1 MQLWTLPPSFIG
13 HFFCLSSYCPPPI
26 RLHTIPVGIMVHMFW
41 GGGSHTHVLCPT
53 SGQLR
58 KLPSIP
64 KGYQSLSTPYG
75 RPACTQVWEVH
86 AITVD
91 PVGIN
96 ANNTGRYFLCTPG
109 RGFLTETRS
118 GLFVTIFHNTD
129 RDYSCAYKINPT
141 GTILVRENSTDR
153 VSFVSFPPHFPPSA
167 RGRHPLST
175 HHQLQGCTGYTLL
188 HSTFPEL
195 ALFRILACIQH
206 EIPVGFLLILTGI
219 IFHCFFTPTGVIN
232 TPILM

>member
-1 MQLWTLPPSFIG
+1 MVQLWTLPPSFIG
-13 HFFCLSSYCPPPI
+13 QFFCLSTYCPPPI
-26 RLHTIPVGIMVHMFW
+26 RLHTIPVGIMVNMFW
-41 GGGSHTHVLCPT
+41 GGSHPHVLCPT
-53 SGQLR
+53 SGRLC
-58 KLPSIP
+58 KLPSIA
-64 KGYQSLSTPYG
+64 KDHAHLCTQYG

-141 GTILVRENSTDR
+141 GTILVRENSPDR
-153 VSFVSFPPHFPPSA
+153 VSFVSFPPTLSPSA
-167 RGRHPLST
+167 RGRHPSYHASPTST
-175 HHQLQGCTGYTLL
+175 LRRLHFATLYISGTG
-188 HSTFPEL
+188 S
-195 ALFRILACIQH
+195 
-206 EIPVGFLLILTGI
+206 FLDLRMHTTSNTGR
-219 IFHCFFTPTGVIN
+219 VICV
-232 TPILM
+232 T

>member
-1 MQLWTLPPSFIG
+1 MVGCGAIMDVASLIHWPIFLPINLLP
-13 HFFCLSSYCPPPI
+13 SSYSSTHNTGRYHGPHV
-26 RLHTIPVGIMVHMFW
+26 L
-41 GGGSHTHVLCPT
+41 GGGFPHPCFVSYVRATTQTAIH
-53 SGQLR
+53 SQR
-58 KLPSIP
+58 LPIP
-64 KGYQSLSTPYG
+64 EHKYG

-167 RGRHPLST
+167 RGRHPSFHASPTSRLHRLHFATLYIS
-175 HHQLQGCTGYTLL
+175 GTGSFSDPRMHT
-188 HSTFPEL
+188 T
-195 ALFRILACIQH
+195 
-206 EIPVGFLLILTGI
+206 
-219 IFHCFFTPTGVIN
+219 
-232 TPILM
+232 

>member
-1 MQLWTLPPSFIG
+1 MWCSYGRCLPHSLANFSAY
-13 HFFCLSSYCPPPI
+13 HLTALLLFVYTQYRSVSWSTCS
-26 RLHTIPVGIMVHMFW
+26 
-41 GGGSHTHVLCPT
+41 GGGGVPTPMFCVLRPGDYANCHPF
-53 SGQLR
+53 
-58 KLPSIP
+58 P
-64 KGYQSLSTPYG
+64 KATDLCAQYG
-75 RPACTQVWEVH
+75 RPACTQVWGVH

-153 VSFVSFPPHFPPSA
+153 VSFVSFPPTLSPFCTRPSPLFPCITNFKVAPVT
-167 RGRHPLST
+167 L
-175 HHQLQGCTGYTLL
+175 CYTL
-188 HSTFPEL
+188 HFRNW
-195 ALFRILACIQH
+195 LFFGSSHAYNMKYRSGSC
-206 EIPVGFLLILTGI
+206 
-219 IFHCFFTPTGVIN
+219 
-232 TPILM
+232 